1 MSYPVFDRS
10 QLNLLPVAERV
21 NDMTM
26 DDVMQLDADLL
37 KWDGEELLILA
48 ERIQK
53 ARKAKKPII
62 LMMGAHVIKRGMSR
76 FVIEMMRRGWITHIC
91 MNGACAIHD
100 SEMAMFGATTESVA
114 RYITEGQF
122 GLWHETGFINESAVY
137 AQQHQIGF
145 GEAIG
150 LRLVEKKVPNLE
162 VSIIAKAY
170 QLGVPVT
177 LHVGIGSDIVHEH
190 PNMDGAA
197 TGWASYRDF
206 LIFTYAMQN
215 LQDGVVMNIG
225 TAVMGPEVYLK
236 ALSMVRNV
244 AQQRGEKINHFTSA
258 VFDLISI
265 ENPHMV
271 APKTESIYYYR
282 PYKTILVRTIQDG
295 GESFYIQGDHRATI
309 STLYHYLL
317 KQADKE

>member
-1 MSYPVFDRS
+1 MSTPVFDRS
-10 QLNLLPVAERV
+10 QLKLLPLAERKH
-21 NDMTM
+21 DMTL

-37 KWDGEELLILA
+37 EWEGKELLILA
-48 ERIQK
+48 GRIQA
-53 ARKAKKPII
+53 ARKDKKPVI

-76 FVIEMMRRGWITHIC
+76 FVIEMMRRGWITHIG

-100 SEMAMFGATTESVA
+100 SELAMIGATTESVA
-114 RYITEGQF
+114 RYITDGQF
-122 GLWHETGFINESAVY
+122 GLWQETGFINESAVY

-150 LRLVEKKVPNLE
+150 LRLVEKKASNLK
-162 VSIIAKAY
+162 VSVIANAY
-170 QLGVPVT
+170 QLGIPVT
-177 LHVGIGSDIVHEH
+177 LHIGIGSDIVHEH

-197 TGWASYRDF
+197 TGWASYHDF
-206 LIFTYAMQN
+206 LVFAYAMQN
-215 LQDGVVMNIG
+215 LQDGVVLNIG

-244 AQQRGEKINHFTSA
+244 AHQRGEKINHFTSA
-258 VFDLISI
+258 VFDLIPI
-265 ENPHMV
+265 ENPQKE
-271 APKTESIYYYR
+271 ALKTDPAYYYR
-282 PYKTILVRTIQDG
+282 PYKTILVRTVQDG

-317 KQADKE
+317 KQEAKE

>member
-10 QLNLLPVAERV
+10 QLKLLPVAERV
-21 NDMTM
+21 NDMTL
-26 DDVMQLDADLL
+26 DDVMQLDSDLL
-37 KWDGEELLILA
+37 KWDGDELLILA

-76 FVIEMMRRGWITHIC
+76 FVIEMMRRGWITHIG

-100 SEMAMFGATTESVA
+100 SELALFGATTESVA

-122 GLWHETGFINESAVY
+122 GLWQETGFINDSAVY
-137 AQQHQIGF
+137 AQQRQIGF
-145 GEAIG
+145 GEAVG
-150 LRLVEKKVPNLE
+150 LRLVEKKAPNLE
-162 VSIIAKAY
+162 MSIIANAY

-215 LQDGVVMNIG
+215 LQGGVVLNIG

-236 ALSMVRNV
+236 ALSMVRN
-244 AQQRGEKINHFTSA
+244 AAYQRGEKINHFTSA
-258 VFDLISI
+258 VFDLIPI
-265 ENPHMV
+265 ENPHKI
-271 APKTESIYYYR
+271 AIKTDPVYYYR
-282 PYKTILVRTIQDG
+282 PYKTILVRTVQDG

-309 STLYHYLL
+309 STLYHYLSKDGL
-317 KQADKE
+317 KE

>member
-10 QLNLLPVAERV
+10 QLKLLPLAERV

-26 DDVMQLDADLL
+26 DDVMQLDDDLL
-37 KWDGEELLILA
+37 KWEGKELLTLA
-48 ERIQK
+48 DRIQK
-53 ARKAKKPII
+53 ARKADKPVI

-76 FVIEMMRRGWITHIC
+76 FVIEMMRRGLITHIG

-100 SEMAMFGATTESVA
+100 SELAMIGATTESVA

-122 GLWHETGFINESAVY
+122 GLWRETGFINESAMY
-137 AQQHQIGF
+137 AYQHQIGF
-145 GEAIG
+145 GEAVG

-162 VSIIAKAY
+162 VSIIANAY
-170 QLGVPVT
+170 QMGIPVT

-197 TGWASYRDF
+197 TGWASYHDF
-206 LIFTYAMQN
+206 LVFTSTMQN

-244 AQQRGEKINHFTSA
+244 AHQRGEKINHFTSA

-265 ENPHMV
+265 ENPHTV

-282 PYKTILVRTIQDG
+282 PYKTILVRTVQDG
-295 GESFYIQGDHRATI
+295 GESFYIQGDHRSTI

-317 KQADKE
+317 KQEGKE